1 MAALQSGFQVQ
12 AAYADERLPP
22 LAEHCLIPTQYQRVI
37 EGEGGHCG
45 LGQRCQFC
53 WQPDRRLVDN
63 NLIAA
68 AGSKMTSLAKE
79 LAAKTDQ
86 DGAWYLPD
94 KWSEDMKDE
103 TGQPMS
109 KRQGMK

>member
-1 MAALQSGFQVQ
+1 MIQ
-12 AAYADERLPP
+12 AWS
-22 LAEHCLIPTQYQRVI
+22 QRRAQWI
-37 EGEGGHCG
+37 RS
-45 LGQRCQFC
+45 LC
-53 WQPDRRLVDN
+53 WQPDRRVLDN
-63 NLIAA
+63 ILIAA
-68 AGSKMTSLAKE
+68 TGSRMTSLAKE

-109 KRQGMK
+109 KRQGMQ

>member
-1 MAALQSGFQVQ
+1 ML
-12 AAYADERLPP
+12 DD
-22 LAEHCLIPTQYQRVI
+22 II
-37 EGEGGHCG
+37 
-45 LGQRCQFC
+45 
-53 WQPDRRLVDN
+53 
-63 NLIAA
+63 LIAA
-68 AGSKMTSLAKE
+68 VASNMISLAKE

-109 KRQGMK
+109 KRQGMQ

>member
-1 MAALQSGFQVQ
+1 
-12 AAYADERLPP
+12 
-22 LAEHCLIPTQYQRVI
+22 
-37 EGEGGHCG
+37 
-45 LGQRCQFC
+45 
-53 WQPDRRLVDN
+53 
-63 NLIAA
+63 
-68 AGSKMTSLAKE
+68 MTSLAKE

-109 KRQGMK
+109 KRQDMQ